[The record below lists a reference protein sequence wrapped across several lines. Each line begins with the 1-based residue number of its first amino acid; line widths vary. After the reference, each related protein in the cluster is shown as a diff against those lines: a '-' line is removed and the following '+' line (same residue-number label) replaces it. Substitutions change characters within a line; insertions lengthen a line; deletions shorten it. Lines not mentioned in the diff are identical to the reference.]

1 MFRVFRV
8 DQSSNQFLRIM
19 TLIEISRPIYS
30 GMPVWPGDT
39 DARFDIVATITGGAV
54 VNIGALRISIHT
66 GTHVDAP
73 WHYADDGETIDRVA
87 PDAYVGPARVI
98 DARSRGSLGRDLF
111 NGINLSATPRV
122 LFRTD
127 GWTDPNMFPRDWPTM
142 EEGLPDWL
150 AAQGVRLV
158 GFDVPSVDKLD
169 SKTLP
174 VHLACFRAGL
184 LILEST
190 DLRAVEPGIYELIA
204 LPLRIRGGDGSPV
217 RAVLRTT
224 A

>member
-1 MFRVFRV
+1 
-8 DQSSNQFLRIM
+8 M
-19 TLIEISRPIYS
+19 TLIDISRPIYS

-39 DARFDIVATITGGAV
+39 DARFDIVVRIAEGAV
-54 VNIGALRISIHT
+54 VNIGALKISIHT

-73 WHYADDGETIDRVA
+73 WHYADAGATIDRVA

-98 DARSRGSLGRDLF
+98 DARGCRSLGRDLF
-111 NGINLSATPRV
+111 DGIDLAPTPRV

-127 GWTDPNMFPRDWPTM
+127 VWTDPQVFPRDWPTM

-150 AAQGVRLV
+150 ASQGVQLV

-169 SKTLP
+169 SKKLP
-174 VHLACFRAGL
+174 VHLACFRANL

-190 DLRAVEPGIYELIA
+190 DLREAAPGIYVLIA

-217 RAVLRTT
+217 RAVLR
-224 A
+224 ASN